1 MQVQITKKY
10 YFETKQ
16 YMKIVDEGNV
26 CIKIYIY
33 DIYIYTRNTSQ
44 HIPTTSYLVKINKYI
59 QTYICVKQDKAR

>member
-33 DIYIYTRNTSQ
+33 IIYTFTHETRVSIFLLH
-44 HIPTTSYLVKINKYI
+44 HI
-59 QTYICVKQDKAR
+59 